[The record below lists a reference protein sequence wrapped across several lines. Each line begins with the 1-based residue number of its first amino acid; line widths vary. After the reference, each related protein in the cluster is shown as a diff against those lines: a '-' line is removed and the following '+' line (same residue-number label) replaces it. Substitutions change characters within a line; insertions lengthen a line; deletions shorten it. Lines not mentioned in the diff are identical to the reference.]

1 MAARSLRLGQMAVV
15 NRTVSWLRANPLVAD
30 GLLAAVF
37 VAAAIVI
44 GIVAPVPE
52 GEREIGVLGWV
63 LLIGNTAPI
72 AVRRVWP
79 LISAWTVLGTN
90 LPYWIL
96 DFPDDPIGP
105 TLLIAV
111 YSVGAHVARPVS
123 LRNGVAM
130 ISLIVAVGTLGVI
143 VPEEDLPWYAIPA
156 FVVMYGTAWILGDN
170 LRTRRAYLAELE
182 RTAAQAEAQRAAEA
196 RNAVAEERTRIARD
210 LHDVVAHSMSVMVVQ
225 AGAARRVIDSSPDQA
240 AAALEAIESTGRES
254 LDEMRRILGVLR
266 SDDEELELAPAPTI
280 DDFSRLIDHCEQAGL
295 NVALEVDGEPT
306 GLPASI
312 EMSAYRIVQESLT
325 NTLKHAGAASATVRL
340 AYAGDELTV
349 AVTDNGRGAAANRS
363 GGGQGLVGMRERVE
377 AFGGTLAAGPRAGGG
392 FAVTAVLP
400 VRETR

>member
-1 MAARSLRLGQMAVV
+1 MALV
-15 NRTVSWLRANPLVAD
+15 NRTVSWLRTHPFTCD
-30 GLLAAVF
+30 GLLAAIF
-37 VAAAIVI
+37 VVAAIVI
-44 GIVAPVPE
+44 GLVAPVPA
-52 GEREIGVLGWV
+52 GEREIGALGWT
-63 LLIGNTAPI
+63 LLIANTAPL
-72 AVRRVWP
+72 ALRRVRP
-79 LISAWTVLGTN
+79 LVSAWTVLGAN

-96 DFPDDPIGP
+96 DYPDDPIGP
-105 TLLIAV
+105 TTLIAV

-130 ISLIVAVGTLGVI
+130 VSLIVAVGTIGVL

-182 RTAAQAEAQRAAEA
+182 HAAERAEAQREAEA

-225 AGAARRVIDSSPDQA
+225 AGAARRVIGTNPDQA
-240 AAALEAIESTGRES
+240 EAALQAIEATGRES

-295 NVALEVDGEPT
+295 NVDFEVDGEPT
-306 GLPASI
+306 GLPASV

-340 AYAGDELTV
+340 AYTSNQLTI
-349 AVTDNGRGAAANRS
+349 AVTDNGRGAAAVRT

-377 AFGGTLAAGPRAGGG
+377 AFGGSLDAGPRTGGG
-392 FAVTAVLP
+392 FAVNAVLP
-400 VRETR
+400 VGESR

>member
-1 MAARSLRLGQMAVV
+1 MAVA

-37 VAAAIVI
+37 LVAAIVV
-44 GIVAPVPE
+44 GLVVSVPH
-52 GEREIGVLGWV
+52 GERAIGALGWA
-63 LLIGNTAPI
+63 LLVGNTVPI
-72 AVRRVWP
+72 AVRRRWP

-90 LPYWIL
+90 LVYWIL
-96 DFPDDPIGP
+96 DYPDDPVGP

-111 YSVGAHVARPVS
+111 YSVGAHVARPTS

-130 ISLIVAVGTLGVI
+130 IALIVAVGTLGVI

-182 RTAAQAEAQRAAEA
+182 RNAERAESQREAEA
-196 RNAVAEERTRIARD
+196 RNAVAQERTRIARD

-225 AGAARRVIDSSPDQA
+225 AGAARRVIDVNPEQA
-240 AAALEAIESTGRES
+240 ATALAAIESTGRES

-280 DDFSRLIDHCEQAGL
+280 DDFSKLIDHCEQAGL

-306 GLPASI
+306 GLPASV
-312 EMSAYRIVQESLT
+312 EVSAYRIVQESLT
-325 NTLKHAGAASATVRL
+325 NTLKHAGAGSATVRV
-340 AYAGDELTV
+340 AYADDELTV

-363 GGGQGLVGMRERVE
+363 GAGQGLVGMRERVE
-377 AFGGTLAAGPRAGGG
+377 AFGGTLTAGPRTGGG

-400 VRETR
+400 VRENR